1 MVNLNPYDPGSGPPG
16 GQPLE
21 PSRPQ
26 YRELDEA
33 AWQPAV
39 FGGIAAI
46 LVILG
51 VVWATAPDTPNQQ
64 SAQNQPRAEGPAN
77 TSPSPPAIQAPSP
90 SSP

>member
-1 MVNLNPYDPGSGPPG
+1 MVNLNPYDPGSGPG
-16 GQPLE
+16 RE
-21 PSRPQ
+21 PAELSRPQ
-26 YRELDEA
+26 NRELDEA

-51 VVWATAPDTPNQQ
+51 IVWATAPDTPNQQ

-77 TSPSPPAIQAPSP
+77 KSPSPPATPAPSP
-90 SSP
+90 PTP